1 MDAHAIN
8 APPGLIHMGDVGQIA
23 FFGYAR
29 SLLCSEPGANGV
41 GECEITSDK
50 PIKVVTASETYWLK
64 PSVDLLP
71 SRLWYGPDGLRC
83 EALVS
88 DSS

>member
-23 FFGYAR
+23 FFGYAQ